1 MSGRAGNPVLLAYA
15 AVAQSVNGRF
25 DRVRHAL
32 NADLAHAFRLVND
45 PVIGAVGKPSCGRL
59 KFPNKATQLVP
70 HAAARCMGPLT
81 GEDGHKTGGVVLAGS
96 LELEREKLLN
106 VVVALPLS
114 RPATPEEIDD
124 RQQHDRAQ

>member
-45 PVIGAVGKPSCGRL
+45 PVIGAVGKPLLREIEIPEQG
-59 KFPNKATQLVP
+59 
-70 HAAARCMGPLT
+70 HAA
-81 GEDGHKTGGVVLAGS
+81 
-96 LELEREKLLN
+96 
-106 VVVALPLS
+106 
-114 RPATPEEIDD
+114 RPACRGEVHGAADGRGRPN
-124 RQQHDRAQ
+124 A